1 MSEEGLRARD
11 DVLCV
16 AAGQGRKGGDEM
28 VSTFERKE
36 KIECREEG
44 FERRVKDERDAY
56 ARKKRV

>member
-1 MSEEGLRARD
+1 
-11 DVLCV
+11 V